1 MNKDLKK
8 EDKKELTKENTQK
21 TEKIHK
27 IHKVKKIKKNITS
40 GIAFVQATFNN
51 TIVTITDDS
60 GNVITWSSAGS
71 KGFKG
76 SRKSTPYAAQI
87 AADTAAT
94 QAQVH
99 GLKTLTV
106 KLKGPG
112 SGRET
117 ALRALQSR
125 GFRILSIK
133 DVTPIA
139 HNGPRP
145 PKKRRV

>member
-1 MNKDLKK
+1 MVENKAIKK
-8 EDKKELTKENTQK
+8 KKQ
-21 TEKIHK
+21 
-27 IHKVKKIKKNITS
+27 KKNIVS
-40 GIAFVQATFNN
+40 GLAFINATFNN

-60 GNVITWSSAGS
+60 GNVIAWSSAGS

-94 QAQVH
+94 KALEH
-99 GLKTLTV
+99 GLKILTV

-112 SGRET
+112 AGRET

-125 GFRILSIK
+125 GFKILSIK
-133 DVTPIA
+133 DTTTMP
-139 HNGPRP
+139 HNGSRP